1 MIDIALWS
9 DEELLNELRVA
20 LQYMALQYLSDID
33 GEIMTH
39 DFMIAGEKCLGL
51 LMEFIIHGRN
61 SMMIKVGRFRVLF
74 STKGTLVKWYILSIG
89 MEGKNIREYKAKMQ
103 NIRESK
109 TNMQARKPRSS
120 MFLFLKYLGVVA
132 YGIFLGRLIWLIA
145 R

>member
-1 MIDIALWS
+1 
-9 DEELLNELRVA
+9 
-20 LQYMALQYLSDID
+20 
-33 GEIMTH
+33 
-39 DFMIAGEKCLGL
+39 
-51 LMEFIIHGRN
+51 
-61 SMMIKVGRFRVLF
+61 MMIKVGRFRVLF